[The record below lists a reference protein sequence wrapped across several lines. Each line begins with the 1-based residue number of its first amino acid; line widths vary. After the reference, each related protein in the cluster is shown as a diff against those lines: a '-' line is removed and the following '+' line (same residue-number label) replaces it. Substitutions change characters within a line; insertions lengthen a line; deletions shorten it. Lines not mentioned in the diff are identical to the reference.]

1 MMGSVSVRP
10 RTPTVVAVH
19 SLGRAGAAAPGLGP
33 PGHCDG
39 AAAPPPSTFLCHYRS
54 APLRVV
60 VGEHC
65 RPKEG
70 SVSVRPRT
78 PTVVAVGVAASA
90 RRGCCNISKLLYAY
104 FLRIMRI
111 FLFTQKIRSSVV
123 CVNKTR
129 SRIFCVFSA
138 YFLRIS
144 CVQNDISAY
153 IMRIFCLFSA

>member
-1 MMGSVSVRP
+1 MNITEPFKFKRGIGVWNGQYRISRWPQRQKAFNKTNGCRFPLHIWMMMLDFQMLTR
-10 RTPTVVAVH
+10 
-19 SLGRAGAAAPGLGP
+19 
-33 PGHCDG
+33 
-39 AAAPPPSTFLCHYRS
+39 
-54 APLRVV
+54 
-60 VGEHC
+60 
-65 RPKEG
+65 
-70 SVSVRPRT
+70 
-78 PTVVAVGVAASA
+78 
-90 RRGCCNISKLLYAY
+90 ISKLLHAY

-153 IMRIFCLFSA
+153 IIRIFYVYHAYVCVYYR